1 MTDQMICRAF
11 DVAPLPGADDR
22 MWRKIDEKLR
32 ERGKEGWI
40 LYGKRRSPLPVM
52 LAATLVV
59 VAALLVIFFVRRL
72 PANSPME
79 PLPAATPVPEEEVET
94 AYRSDMREIR
104 LINAR
109 VDGMSSLR
117 IAEAGRFLARAV
129 LPEGMAVDHWLLN
142 GEPTDAG
149 DRRFSLEFDS
159 EGVDTVEAVLREEL
173 TVRCGDDAY
182 LQFLDENGEPAGVK
196 YDSIGFEFDY
206 TVPLTGESHPGGT
219 ISVMA
224 LPIIPLEWELDYW
237 LIDGE
242 KVEAED
248 AAKGILLQDMDHS
261 ITIDAVL
268 IKGWV
273 ITPTGET
280 LVLQGDGD
288 AGLSAGPADD
298 RPADLDAVPVNGYWE
313 PTDILKAGVPF
324 DPTLPA
330 PDGHT
335 HQWEFEKNITET
347 SAQFGDSG
355 YRGGDLY
362 ICTECGW
369 EYLNESIWVQAL
381 NRNELRCRLFS
392 VGSLGDT
399 GDEAPFDPDA
409 PAEDGH
415 IHQWVYQ
422 YAEWA
427 SCRER
432 NAEIYQCSICAKT
445 YRQEGRMGDHQYE
458 YVNWGDVHIVRC
470 KVCGEETGFMP
481 HSWVHSGNSGTQEI
495 WVCDLCG
502 AVRYEESDAP

>member
-1 MTDQMICRAF
+1 MTDQMICKAF

-117 IAEAGRFLARAV
+117 IAEEGRFLARAV

-142 GEPTDAG
+142 GVPTDAG

-173 TVRCGDDAY
+173 TVRCGDNAY
-182 LQFLDENGEPAGVK
+182 LQFLDENGEAAGVK

-288 AGLSAGPADD
+288 AALSAGPADD
-298 RPADLDAVPVNGYWE
+298 RPADLDSVPGNGYWE
-313 PTDILKAGVPF
+313 PTDLLKAGVPF

-330 PDGHT
+330 PDGHA
-335 HQWEFEKNITET
+335 HQWEFEKNV
-347 SAQFGDSG
+347 SLSDSYG
-355 YRGGDLY
+355 QRGGSLY
-362 ICTECGW
+362 VCTECRW
-369 EYLNESIWVQAL
+369 EYLHELFPWGGGGTRNRLLSAEPIPEEPDVTEHNWVRVPGSAEGDCIHEGPCL
-381 NRNELRCRLFS
+381 LRCPDCGAEKTVMAYGDHKFEYYS
-392 VGSLGDT
+392 VAVDEAGGGYHMKYCYLCHTQFKEQEPHVWAVALTTRGYYYYCVYCHATYGDT
-399 GDEAPFDPDA
+399 VT
-409 PAEDGH
+409 DG
-415 IHQWVYQ
+415 
-422 YAEWA
+422 
-427 SCRER
+427 S
-432 NAEIYQCSICAKT
+432 
-445 YRQEGRMGDHQYE
+445 D
-458 YVNWGDVHIVRC
+458 
-470 KVCGEETGFMP
+470 
-481 HSWVHSGNSGTQEI
+481 GT
-495 WVCDLCG
+495 
-502 AVRYEESDAP
+502 